1 MNKVYNARRKACY
14 AFYRAAT
21 LFVAGTP
28 SQYGYDYD
36 VANNTAYSLY
46 DVYVVYDERT
56 DSYVRPD
63 EADEECL
70 NVIEALA
77 YILCY
82 AYDDSKY
89 FDVIDAIECIN
100 SYEYAWVERLV
111 QVKHPRETVHLQLS
125 AISQARLLCD
135 LWVQSKKVIH

>member
-1 MNKVYNARRKACY
+1 MKNIYKARCTACY

-28 SQYGYDYD
+28 SQYGYDYA
-36 VANNTAYSLY
+36 VSNNTAYSLY
-46 DVYVVYDERT
+46 DVYTVYDERT

-63 EADEECL
+63 ETDDECL

-89 FDVIDAIECIN
+89 YDTLDAIECIN
-100 SYEYAWVERLV
+100 GYEYAWVERLV
-111 QVKHPRETVHLQLS
+111 QVKYPRETVYLPLS

-135 LWVQSKKVIH
+135 LWG